1 MQVHG
6 VCGCMH
12 RDGERRYARVN
23 AFALCTNVSILNQ
36 VHMVGGLCILNCNSP
51 LGSLREHVDQ
61 HMQVK

>member
-1 MQVHG
+1 MRVHG
-6 VCGCMH
+6 VCGCMP
-12 RDGERRYARVN
+12 RNGERSNARVN

>member
-1 MQVHG
+1 MRVHG

-12 RDGERRYARVN
+12 RDGERRNARVN

-36 VHMVGGLCILNCNSP
+36 VLMFGGLCILNCNSP
-51 LGSLREHVDQ
+51 LGSLRKHLYQ